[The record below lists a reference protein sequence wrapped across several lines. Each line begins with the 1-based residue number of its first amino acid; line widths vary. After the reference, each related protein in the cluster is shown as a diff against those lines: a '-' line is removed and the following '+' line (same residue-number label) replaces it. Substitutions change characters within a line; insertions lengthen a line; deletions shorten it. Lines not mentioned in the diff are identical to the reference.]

1 MLIAFLVWILILI
14 TGFVVFVVLY
24 RLKLIEKYTSSSKDN
39 LKKHLLKLANEELE
53 ELNDF
58 ILVDQ
63 NNIFKYETLNSDS
76 YVPRLFV
83 MGRGSWRATQGNVFT
98 SNMLAKEMEDEFS
111 KSL

>member
-14 TGFVVFVVLY
+14 TGFVVFGVLY

-39 LKKHLLKLANEELE
+39 LKKYLLKLANEELE

-76 YVPRLFV
+76 YVSRLFV